1 MIELFRHYWWVAVI
15 IAALIV
21 VVTHAGLVKLVAV
34 LQENERQAD
43 AARQAAAGRAGEG
56 GDPPAS

>member
-34 LQENERQAD
+34 LQENDRKANV
-43 AARQAAAGRAGEG
+43 ARDGAGQGGE
-56 GDPPAS
+56 PPAAQ

>member
-34 LQENERQAD
+34 LQESDRKAA
-43 AARQAAAGRAGEG
+43 AARGEAGQG
-56 GDPPAS
+56 GKPPAD